1 MKKKLIYVTDQTI
14 LRSILVSF
22 NHQVNVEQMDDLTQ
36 HQYAHNSLLAMTKD
50 WNLFIEFCQ
59 QRNVQ
64 ALPAS
69 VTATRLFLETEAK
82 IRKYSTIRRYSVTI
96 GLIHTL
102 LSQKDP
108 TNNPQVRQTLMSLR
122 INKKGDQSQA
132 TSFTGKHLSILFDKY
147 HKHTSVKLLRDLAIY
162 HVMFECALK
171 RSELKRLKYS
181 QININESDVWIEL
194 GEYQYRLS
202 NNAAICLSNWLN
214 RLDDNKSESIVF
226 RSIDRHGNISH
237 GQLDDSS
244 IYRILRNA
252 GQLIGD
258 PGLKFS
264 GQSARI
270 GAVEELSKQGYKTR
284 QIQEFGR
291 WLSPAMPYQY
301 IGNANSAEIEKLKFF
316 SFKPWE

>member
-14 LRSILVSF
+14 LRATLVNF
-22 NHQVNVEQMDDLTQ
+22 NHQVSVEQMDELTQ

-50 WNLFIEFCQ
+50 WNLFVEFCQ

-69 VTATRLFLETEAK
+69 VTATRLFLENEAK

-96 GLIHTL
+96 SLIHSL

-108 TNNPQVRQTLMSLR
+108 TNNPQVRQALMLLR

-132 TSFTGKHLSILFDKY
+132 TSFTSKHLSTLFEKY
-147 HKHTSVKLLRDLAIY
+147 HKHTSVKLVRDLAIY

-171 RSELKRLKYS
+171 RSELKRLQYS
-181 QININESDVWIEL
+181 QVNVNENGAWIQL
-194 GEYQYRLS
+194 GEANYQLS
-202 NNAAICLSNWLN
+202 DNATICLSHWLN
-214 RLDDNKSESIVF
+214 KLSDYNSESIVF
-226 RSIDRHGNISH
+226 RSIDRHGNISRS
-237 GQLDDSS
+237 QLDDSS

-252 GQLIGD
+252 GQLLGE

-270 GAVEELSKQGYKTR
+270 GAVQELSTQGYKTR

-301 IGNANSAEIEKLKFF
+301 IGSATSAEIEKLKFF